1 MNDRAADPSRAAL
14 PLFPLRAVLF
24 PGMRLKLKV
33 FEARYL
39 DLMGRCLRESAPFG
53 VVCLRQGEEVNRP
66 RPPGAAPVR
75 FESVGVLAKLQE
87 VDAEQAGLLHI
98 ACEGT
103 QRFEIDVDARQT
115 TNGLWQAD
123 VRLLPDDPVL
133 APEAELIPT
142 VRALATAIGALERQG
157 TQPFTRPYHFDHAGW
172 SANRWC
178 ELLPIPLAAK
188 QRLMALPDPMLRLR
202 LVSDYLR
209 GKGVVS

>member
-1 MNDRAADPSRAAL
+1 VNDRAADPSRTAL
-14 PLFPLRAVLF
+14 PLFPLKAVLF
-24 PGMRLKLKV
+24 PGMWLRLKV

-39 DLMGRCLRESAPFG
+39 DLMGRCLRESTPFG
-53 VVCLRQGEEVNRP
+53 VVCLRQGEAVERP
-66 RPPGAAPVR
+66 RGATAATVR
-75 FESVGVLAKLQE
+75 FESVGVMATLRE
-87 VDAEQAGLLHI
+87 VDAEQAGLLHV
-98 ACEGT
+98 ACEGS
-103 QRFEIDVDARQT
+103 QRFEIDTAATQATD
-115 TNGLWQAD
+115 GLWQAD

-133 APEAELIPT
+133 APDAELIPA
-142 VRALATAIGALERQG
+142 VRALATAIGTLERQG
-157 TQPFTRPYHFDHAGW
+157 AQPFTKPYHFDHAGW